1 MTFTSAS
8 LIRRL
13 RRPLLLA
20 LATFAGALGVVTE
33 LRAETALQREDRI
46 KAALIF
52 KLVKFV
58 DWPAQAL
65 AGKDPLQIC
74 ALGSSA
80 VGDAL
85 AVVDGRPARDR
96 LAQFRRIGGL
106 TIAEVKACHVLFI
119 PAGAREMLTG
129 NVVPKSLGVLTIS
142 DAPDFAR
149 RGGMIGLVR
158 DENKIGFEINLHVA
172 RDAGLAPGA
181 SLLELATVVD

>member
-1 MTFTSAS
+1 MKFLSAFFAT
-8 LIRRL
+8 RAKRL
-13 RRPLLLA
+13 PLVVLTA
-20 LATFAGALGVVTE
+20 FAVGLGMAGE
-33 LRAETALQREDRI
+33 PYAETALQREDRI

-52 KLVKFV
+52 KLVKFI

-106 TIAEVKACHVLFI
+106 AAADVKSCHVLFI
-119 PAGAREMLTG
+119 PAGSREMVAGT
-129 NVVPKSLGVLTIS
+129 VVPKSLGVLTIS

-158 DENKIGFEINLHVA
+158 DENKIGFEINLHTA

-181 SLLELATVVD
+181 SLLELAIIVD